1 MKHKP
6 FRGRVTAFVLAGLLL
21 AGCGTIEKDKRAL
34 GLQAATAAYQS
45 ALRWGYFE
53 TAYGYLHP
61 DQRQGNSKDLP
72 PVFTDLRVAGYDV
85 VQPSLM
91 QNPGEAVQVVTIDYF
106 YEDRQVV
113 KTITD
118 RQTWTYDPKLESW
131 WLSSGLPKFR

>member
-118 RQTWTYDPKLESW
+118 RQTWTYDPKLESR